1 MLLTLTPE
9 AALHTVFPVGL
20 PPVGLGGA
28 LSHPVVTGDLPEV
41 ILTHLP
47 AWKGLRAAYVFQVF
61 FSISLCSRR
70 FRALV
75 KAQWR
80 RLCMEV
86 IISQQHP

>member
-1 MLLTLTPE
+1 MLLTLALE
-9 AALHTVFPVGL
+9 ATLHTVFPADS

-28 LSHPVVTGDLPEV
+28 LSYPVVIGDLPEV

-47 AWKGLRAAYVFQVF
+47 AWKGLRAAYVFSAF

-86 IISQQHP
+86 ITS